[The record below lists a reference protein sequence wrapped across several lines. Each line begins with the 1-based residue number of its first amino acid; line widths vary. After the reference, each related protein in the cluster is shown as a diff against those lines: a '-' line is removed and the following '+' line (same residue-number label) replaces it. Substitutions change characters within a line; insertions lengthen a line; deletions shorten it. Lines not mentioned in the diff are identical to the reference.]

1 MLGEFRFNGSFPIG
15 ICLLF
20 LRRVIRGDNLL
31 SGSMPTDLER
41 NSGISYLEETCL
53 EENIMSKNHFNL
65 ITYLSC

>member
-53 EENIMSKNHFNL
+53 KE
-65 ITYLSC
+65 TYQQFLVFGAIYQ